1 MDLLTATATAA
12 DVPPEVLLAHP
23 VALLA
28 IPALA
33 PAVVLIGVVLWI
45 ARRDR
50 LVERAEGADES
61 AEGAD
66 GTAPESRPRR
76 RSRLEIG

>member
-1 MDLLTATATAA
+1 MHLLAQSTVTVTA
-12 DVPPEVLLAHP
+12 DVASSEVLLAHP
-23 VALLA
+23 IALLA

-33 PAVVLIGVVLWI
+33 PALVLIAVVLWI

-50 LVERAEGADES
+50 LAEQAES
-61 AEGAD
+61 QEAD
-66 GTAPESRPRR
+66 GPAPEEKPRR

>member
-1 MDLLTATATAA
+1 MHLIAQSTVTA
-12 DVPPEVLLAHP
+12 DVGSSEVLLAHP
-23 VALLA
+23 IALLA

-33 PAVVLIGVVLWI
+33 PAVVLIAVVLWI

-50 LVERAEGADES
+50 LAEQAEQAEGQEADD
-61 AEGAD
+61 A
-66 GTAPESRPRR
+66 APEEKPKR